1 MASCP
6 IRPASTLADRSHV
19 LAPLAGRSRAAIS
32 LAALALAATF
42 ALPAFAASTAAPD
55 AAYGDELAKWRA
67 GATESLKRERGWLSM
82 VSRDELTPGT
92 YRIGTAPDN
101 QVVLPRGLGPGHLGT
116 IVVTADK
123 ARLTLAPGQKMTVVS
138 RDNAAPP
145 DEFTA
150 RDMVSGATRLEWVTQ
165 GRLSLQ
171 FVKREDGKIVVRAA
185 DRDAPRRKTFA
196 GRQWYAA
203 DTGYKVPAKFT
214 PMANGATI
222 PIANVRGEISYE
234 KVAGTLEFTVNG
246 QKMTLD
252 ALDDEGDLFIIFRD
266 GTSNSTT
273 YPPGR
278 FLAIKKPED
287 GKGWVVDF
295 NKAYNPPCAFS
306 AFTTCPLPPPQN
318 WLKGDV
324 AAGEKYA
331 GRKS

>member
-1 MASCP
+1 MTAP
-6 IRPASTLADRSHV
+6 RS
-19 LAPLAGRSRAAIS
+19 AFA
-32 LAALALAATF
+32 AALALAA
-42 ALPAFAASTAAPD
+42 FAAAAATPD
-55 AAYGDELAKWRA
+55 PAYVDDLAKWRTRA
-67 GATESLKRERGWLSM
+67 DASLTRERGWLSI
-82 VSRDELTPGT
+82 VSRDELAPGT
-92 YRIGTAPDN
+92 YKIGTAADN
-101 QVVLPRGLGPGHLGT
+101 QVVLPKGLGPAHLGT
-116 IVVTADK
+116 LVVGADK
-123 ARLTLAPGQKMTVVS
+123 ARLSLAPGQKMTLVTK
-138 RDNAAPP
+138 DKDAMP

-150 RDMVSGATRLEWVTQ
+150 RDMVSGATRLEWAEQ

-185 DRDAPRRKTFA
+185 DRDSPRRKSFA
-196 GRQWYAA
+196 GRLWYEPKA
-203 DTGYKVPAKFT
+203 DFKVPAKFVAV
-214 PMANGATI
+214 ANGATI

-246 QKMTLD
+246 QKMSFD

-278 FLAIKKPED
+278 FLSVEKPKD
-287 GKGWVVDF
+287 GNYVVDF

-306 AFTTCPLPPPQN
+306 AYTTCPLPPPQN

-324 AAGEKYA
+324 SAGEKYA

>member
-1 MASCP
+1 MTMP
-6 IRPASTLADRSHV
+6 LILIRTTLV
-19 LAPLAGRSRAAIS
+19 
-32 LAALALAATF
+32 AALAFLAA
-42 ALPAFAASTAAPD
+42 A
-55 AAYGDELAKWRA
+55 A
-67 GATESLKRERGWLSM
+67 GAATPDPAYAGDIAKFRARADASLTRERGWLSI

-92 YRIGTAPDN
+92 YTIGSAPDN
-101 QVVLPRGLGPGHLGT
+101 KIVLPAGLAPAHLGT
-116 IVVTADK
+116 VIAGNDK
-123 ARLTLAPGQKMTVVS
+123 ARLVLAKGYKMQLVS
-138 RDNAAPP
+138 KDDLPV
-145 DEFTA
+145 EFTE
-150 RDMVSGATRLEWVTQ
+150 RDLVTGATNLEWVTS

-185 DRDAPRRKTFA
+185 DRESPRRKTFA
-196 GRQWYAA
+196 GRAWYEPKAEF
-203 DTGYKVPAKFT
+203 KVPAKFV
-214 PMANGATI
+214 PVSSGATV

-246 QKMTLD
+246 QKMSFD
-252 ALDDEGDLFIIFRD
+252 ALDDDGDLFIIFRD

-278 FLAIKKPED
+278 FLVVEKPAD
-287 GKGWVVDF
+287 GNYVVDF

-306 AFTTCPLPPPQN
+306 AYTTCPLPPPQN